1 MSFKFNWGGF
11 PPEFT
16 SDALEMLT
24 QALNK
29 GANKPPN
36 LVGPI
41 VAKELDLG
49 SNPPQLDI
57 LEISELESDRFRAM
71 FRMKYSGDGFLV
83 LQTQVQAN
91 PLRLP
96 PSAGLPGTPSLGL
109 VAAAAPL
116 VVPMLLRISGLR
128 LHGIV
133 VLAVSKS
140 DGITLVFRSDPLV
153 SVEVHSTFDS
163 VPSVRRML
171 QREIEAT
178 LRMMFQ
184 EDLPLIVHEMSVRE
198 IRRGEERRERARR
211 EGIERRQR
219 EIRRRRG
226 ARSAGGSVDAGE
238 GLVAEQLHR
247 RLREIEQGYAG
258 SVRSAETA
266 PQPRWRAEDM
276 EAVSA
281 AAAAARHAGHVRPGG
296 VSMSGDALTL
306 EQFLHDDWERTQ
318 RQESHAGGGGG
329 QSVAEEDL
337 WTYPS
342 GLRSQGNRADEFR
355 HGAANGQATPAV
367 VLRPSENAGAARLA
381 SLMAMG
387 QTLSPYTRR
396 FEHTT
401 MRADV
406 NLRAPPPAFAL
417 DAAAAASSPP
427 LSPPALAAAHRQP
440 SFGSAYAAAAT
451 PFSATTTPPSGSTAA
466 ALGARSPFARNRRVR
481 RKVHR
486 LGGSK
491 EKEEGGANG

>member
-29 GANKPPN
+29 GANKPAN

-49 SNPPQLDI
+49 STPPQLDI

-71 FRMKYSGDGFLV
+71 FRMKYAGDGYLV

-96 PSAGLPGTPSLGL
+96 TAELPGAHQLGV

-184 EDLPLIVHEMSVRE
+184 EDLPQIVHEMSVRE
-198 IRRGEERRERARR
+198 IRRAEERRERERR

-219 EIRRRRG
+219 EIRRLRG
-226 ARSAGGSVDAGE
+226 ARSAGGSVDCGG

-247 RLREIEQGYAG
+247 RLMEIEAEGYAG

-266 PQPRWRAEDM
+266 PLPRW
-276 EAVSA
+276 SA
-281 AAAAARHAGHVRPGG
+281 DDAGSTRGARHVRPGG

-306 EQFLHDDWERTQ
+306 EQFLHDDWERTHQ
-318 RQESHAGGGGG
+318 RPAVHEAEPWAHVAAAHGG
-329 QSVAEEDL
+329 Q
-337 WTYPS
+337 
-342 GLRSQGNRADEFR
+342 
-355 HGAANGQATPAV
+355 AAGEAAGDALPGV
-367 VLRPSENAGAARLA
+367 VLRPSENAVAARLA

-387 QTLSPYTRR
+387 HTLSPYTRR

-406 NLRAPPPAFAL
+406 NPRAVAPPVFAL
-417 DAAAAASSPP
+417 DAASPP
-427 LSPPALAAAHRQP
+427 GSPPALSAAHRQP
-440 SFGSAYAAAAT
+440 SFGSAYAAAT
-451 PFSATTTPPSGSTAA
+451 PFSATTPPSGSAA
-466 ALGARSPFARNRRVR
+466 ALGARSPFSRSRRVR

-486 LGGSK
+486 LGGGGTTN
-491 EKEEGGANG
+491 EG